1 MQVDEEKECEIAAL
15 KVFFTQ
21 FDTARRWQ
29 KSKYG
34 RGRGG
39 KRSYGRGGKR
49 GNNGRDGTT
58 INYITFKTYV
68 FS

>member
-1 MQVDEEKECEIAAL
+1 MLAKI
-15 KVFFTQ
+15 FFIQ

-39 KRSYGRGGKR
+39 KRGSNGCGGR
-49 GNNGRDGTT
+49 T
-58 INYITFKTYV
+58 INYITFN
-68 FS
+68 